1 MQNKCF
7 IPESPKESSYDLTE
21 EEMFKSIFPLTL
33 EKIENLD
40 EINTD
45 KLYFLNEPP
54 MSQKISPQI
63 KSVEKEE
70 PLNAILLIDDY
81 EVVFN
86 KLKSSQNDQEKENI
100 NCYNYNYNI
109 DEYEREDY
117 VIPYFIKNIVME
129 NNYFCPVKNE
139 EGELVVKVEE
149 TKKKGKKY
157 KNKAEKKPKKNLSN
171 ILISLK
177 KRNISTSKPENKEKK
192 KRGPYKKTKILIKAN
207 TEDKCFP
214 FNTGN
219 GILNYGNNSM
229 QLIFN
234 NSSLDYTEENEE
246 IEDITEHNNSNNDF
260 GLWKFTTKKY
270 FITFNGKKKRI
281 KKKRKF
287 KPDDIRKKIKARF
300 HKMIKNIINEN
311 LKKAGAKELF
321 DFLPQS
327 FIGNVSKK
335 VNYKALNM
343 TYKEIL
349 STNFDLKL
357 KMDSSRID
365 NAKLLRNQKVLKYL
379 EENPEI
385 SKRAGFDII
394 KDMKYKDL
402 LKTYFISSQF
412 DDSIKLLKDENES
425 SEYIEEYIYRAK
437 NYIRFYSN
445 FENNED
451 KKNNVEN
458 NEEYH

>member
-157 KNKAEKKPKKNLSN
+157 KNKAEKKSKKNLSS
-171 ILISLK
+171 IVISLK
-177 KRNISTSKPENKEKK
+177 K
-192 KRGPYKKTKILIKAN
+192 
-207 TEDKCFP
+207 
-214 FNTGN
+214 
-219 GILNYGNNSM
+219 
-229 QLIFN
+229 
-234 NSSLDYTEENEE
+234 
-246 IEDITEHNNSNNDF
+246 
-260 GLWKFTTKKY
+260 KKY
-270 FITFNGKKKRI
+270 INFKT
-281 KKKRKF
+281 RK
-287 KPDDIRKKIKARF
+287 
-300 HKMIKNIINEN
+300 
-311 LKKAGAKELF
+311 
-321 DFLPQS
+321 
-327 FIGNVSKK
+327 
-335 VNYKALNM
+335 
-343 TYKEIL
+343 
-349 STNFDLKL
+349 
-357 KMDSSRID
+357 
-365 NAKLLRNQKVLKYL
+365 
-379 EENPEI
+379 
-385 SKRAGFDII
+385 
-394 KDMKYKDL
+394 
-402 LKTYFISSQF
+402 
-412 DDSIKLLKDENES
+412 
-425 SEYIEEYIYRAK
+425 
-437 NYIRFYSN
+437 
-445 FENNED
+445 
-451 KKNNVEN
+451 
-458 NEEYH
+458 